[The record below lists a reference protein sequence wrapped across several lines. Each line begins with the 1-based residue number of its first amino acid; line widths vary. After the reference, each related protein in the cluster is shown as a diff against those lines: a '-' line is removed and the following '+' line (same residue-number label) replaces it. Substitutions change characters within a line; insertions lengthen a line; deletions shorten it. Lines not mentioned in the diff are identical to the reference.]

1 MLWHQFALGLLLFG
15 YYLLVDALKN
25 PARVVA
31 ARRHGQ
37 DLFDV
42 EQWLHI
48 DVERTLNHALAGHRV
63 LATLA
68 NYEYATTYIVSALV
82 LLGWVWV
89 RRRDLWVTTRDSFL
103 VLNVL
108 AITCFALYP
117 AAPPRMLSALGF
129 VDTVTRGGTVGSWG
143 SSWVSGANQLAAM
156 PSLHI
161 GWALWVSVVL
171 ARING
176 SRWVQ
181 LLSAVHVALTAYVVM
196 ATANHYLLDVLA
208 AVVPV
213 LIGVRLAAWWH
224 RFPGEVVAP
233 ADAFFLHV
241 EETGAPHHVGGL
253 VMLEASGDRPTLDQ
267 VRELV
272 RGELADLPRFR
283 QRAVRPGRWR
293 RTRWAFVDRVD
304 IDAHVTETGPVG
316 GPDGLRRVMS
326 ELAQQS
332 LPRDRPL
339 WRIVMVRDVAPAG
352 EPESSALV
360 FLVHHA
366 VADGIGTVLQSLRLF
381 RPRADVPV
389 PEGAGPGRLVRAAA
403 ITTGLAQ
410 LATDGGAARLGG
422 QSLRRDFAVGDVALD
437 DARRAAAA
445 LGTRVTDLVLALV
458 ADGVRRLAPATADRM
473 GGTMRCSVPLMVRTP
488 DTGAEG
494 NATAAVM
501 VDVPVDER
509 PFADRLAAVS
519 AQSGRIRRPTRALAS
534 RFVMASGLRLL
545 PEPAV
550 GWFARTVYGDRFF
563 HGVVSNMPGPTP
575 TMTFVG
581 EAMPDVYPILPVAPG
596 TVLSLGALS
605 WAGRLGL
612 GVATDPA
619 LLDARA
625 LARALEQ
632 DLIRLAGD
640 LGDDT
645 AAGLAADA
653 AAPDAADVAPVDV
666 AGDVRAGE
674 QQPSA

>member
-1 MLWHQFALGLLLFG
+1 MLWRQVALGLLLFG
-15 YYLLVDALKN
+15 YYLIVDSLRS
-25 PARVVA
+25 PSRVAA
-31 ARRHGQ
+31 ARRHGH
-37 DLFDV
+37 DLFAL
-42 EQWLHI
+42 EQHLHL
-48 DVERTLNHALAGHRV
+48 DVERFLNHGLAGHDV

-68 NYEYATTYIVSALV
+68 NYEYATTYILSALV

-117 AAPPRMLSALGF
+117 AAPPRMLSGLGF

-181 LLSAVHVALTAYVVM
+181 LVSAVHVALTAYVVM

-213 LIGVRLAAWWH
+213 LIGVRVAAWWH

-241 EETGAPHHVGGL
+241 EETGAAHHVGGVVL
-253 VMLEASGDRPTLDQ
+253 LGASGARPTLAQ
-267 VRELV
+267 VRDLV
-272 RGELADLPRFR
+272 RGELAGLPRFR

-293 RTRWAFVDRVD
+293 RTRWVFVDRVD
-304 IDAHVTETGPVG
+304 VDAHVTEIGPVG
-316 GPDGLRRVMS
+316 GPDGLRRVLS
-326 ELAQQS
+326 ELAEQP

-339 WRIVMVRDVAPAG
+339 WRIVMVRDVAPDEA
-352 EPESSALV
+352 PPTSALV
-360 FLVHHA
+360 LLVHHA

-381 RPRADVPV
+381 RPRADVLV
-389 PEGAGPGRLVRAAA
+389 PEGAGPGPLVRAAA

-410 LATDGGAARLGG
+410 LATDGGSARLGG
-422 QSLRRDFAVGDVALD
+422 QSPRRDFATSDVALEE
-437 DARRAAAA
+437 ARRAAAA

-458 ADGVRRLAPATADRM
+458 ADAVRRLAPATADRM
-473 GGTMRCSVPLMVRTP
+473 DGTMRCSVPLMVRTP

-501 VDVPVDER
+501 IDVPVDER
-509 PFADRLAAVS
+509 PFVDRVAAVA
-519 AQSGRIRRPTRALAS
+519 AQSRRLRRPTRALAS
-534 RFVMASGLRLL
+534 RFVMATGLRLL

-563 HGVVSNMPGPTP
+563 HGVVSNMPGPTA

-581 EAMPDVYPILPVAPG
+581 EQMPSVYPILPVAPG
-596 TVLSLGALS
+596 TVVSLGALS
-605 WAGRLGL
+605 WAGRLGF
-612 GVATDPA
+612 GIATDPA
-619 LLDARA
+619 LLDAGA
-625 LARALEQ
+625 LARS
-632 DLIRLAGD
+632 
-640 LGDDT
+640 
-645 AAGLAADA
+645 LAAEITRWA
-653 AAPDAADVAPVDV
+653 GTAPSDPPPATATEVAQ
-666 AGDVRAGE
+666 GLGEEQTRA
-674 QQPSA
+674 